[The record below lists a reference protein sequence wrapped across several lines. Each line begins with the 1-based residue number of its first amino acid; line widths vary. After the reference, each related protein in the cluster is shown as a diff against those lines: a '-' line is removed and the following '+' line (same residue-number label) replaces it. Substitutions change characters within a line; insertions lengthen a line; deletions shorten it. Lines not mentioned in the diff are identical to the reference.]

1 MKVKTGQLK
10 AKLSSY
16 LHKVQ
21 EEGASYVV
29 CDRERPVALLCPL
42 DQVPAG
48 DWARRRQALLA
59 QARAA
64 GLHLTIPSRSPVRP
78 KPDPQPAPVSCKTPA
93 VQSMRSGK
101 DW

>member
-1 MKVKTGQLK
+1 MKVKTGELK
-10 AKLSSY
+10 AKLSAY
-16 LHKVQ
+16 LHRVQ

-48 DWARRRQALLA
+48 DWARRRQTLLA

-78 KPDPQPAPVSCKTPA
+78 KPDPQPNNLAGKMPT
-93 VQSMRSGK
+93 VQAMRSGK

>member
-16 LHKVQ
+16 LHRVR

-29 CDRERPVALLCPL
+29 CDRDRPVAMLCPL

-64 GLHLTIPSRSPVRP
+64 GLQLSIPSHPPVRP
-78 KPDPQPAPVSCKTPA
+78 KPDPQPAPVSGKIPT
-93 VQSMRSGK
+93 VQAMRSAK

>member
-1 MKVKTGQLK
+1 MKVKTGELK

-16 LHKVQ
+16 LHRVQ

-29 CDRERPVALLCPL
+29 CDRDRPVALLCPL

-48 DWARRRQALLA
+48 DWGRRRQALLA
-59 QARAA
+59 QARAS
-64 GLHLTIPSRSPVRP
+64 GLQLSIPARSPLRP
-78 KPDPQPAPVSCKTPA
+78 KPNPQPAPLPGKLPS
-93 VQSMRSGK
+93 VQSLRSGK

>member
-1 MKVKTGQLK
+1 VKVKTGELK
-10 AKLSSY
+10 AKLSAY
-16 LHKVQ
+16 LHRVQ

-29 CDRERPVALLCPL
+29 CDRDRPVALLCPL

-48 DWARRRQALLA
+48 DWSRRRQALLA

-64 GLHLTIPSRSPVRP
+64 GLHLTIPARSPVRP
-78 KPDPQPAPVSCKTPA
+78 KPDPQPAPVTGKIPA
-93 VQSMRSGK
+93 VQAMRTGK

>member
-1 MKVKTGQLK
+1 MKIKTGELK
-10 AKLSSY
+10 AKLSAY
-16 LHKVQ
+16 LHRVQ
-21 EEGASYVV
+21 EEGVSYVV

-42 DQVPAG
+42 DQVPTG

-78 KPDPQPAPVSCKTPA
+78 KPNPQPATVSGKTPT
-93 VQSMRSGK
+93 VQAMRAGK

>member
-1 MKVKTGQLK
+1 MRVKTGELK
-10 AKLSSY
+10 AKLSAY
-16 LHKVQ
+16 LHRVQ
-21 EEGASYVV
+21 EEGVSYVV

-64 GLHLTIPSRSPVRP
+64 GLQLTIPSQSPVRP
-78 KPDPQPAPVSCKTPA
+78 KPDPQPSPVSGKTPTVHA
-93 VQSMRSGK
+93 MRAGK

>member
-1 MKVKTGQLK
+1 MKVKTGELK
-10 AKLSSY
+10 AKLSAY
-16 LHKVQ
+16 LHRVR

-29 CDRERPVALLCPL
+29 CDRDRPVALLCPL

-64 GLHLTIPSRSPVRP
+64 GLQLTITSCPPIRP
-78 KPDPQPAPVSCKTPA
+78 KLDPQPAPVSGKTPT
-93 VQSMRSGK
+93 VQAMRSGK

>member
-1 MKVKTGQLK
+1 MKVKTGELK
-10 AKLSSY
+10 AKLSAY

-48 DWARRRQALLA
+48 DWARRRQSILA

-64 GLHLTIPSRSPVRP
+64 GLHLSVPARAPVRP
-78 KPDPQPAPVSCKTPA
+78 KLDPQPAPLHGKLPT
-93 VQSMRSGK
+93 VQSMRSAK